1 MQKFWL
7 VAKRKGHR
15 LPPAL
20 LFKNCVEFQAFHRLF
35 LGTIILG
42 HY

>member
-7 VAKRKGHR
+7 VAKRKVHR

-20 LFKNCVEFQAFHRLF
+20 LFLYEPLEYIYEEHITVN
-35 LGTIILG
+35 ILDPSF
-42 HY
+42 